1 MANIHDNEDIADI
14 ADNINSI
21 ALNLVDICKA
31 VNKSH
36 AKFIYDGRSLVNIN
50 QIISIEETET
60 QYGMS
65 TCIYTSSNERPKVR
79 FRGNIIA
86 VIKGIEELVDSD
98 KTVKRIY

>member
-1 MANIHDNEDIADI
+1 MENIYDNEDTADM

-31 VNKSH
+31 INKSH
-36 AKFIYDGRSLVNIN
+36 TKFIYDGRNLVNIN
-50 QIISIEETET
+50 QIISIEETDSL
-60 QYGMS
+60 YGMS
-65 TCIYTSSNERPKVR
+65 TYIYTSSNERPKVR